1 LVLDD
6 YLIAIVGKTLFPGS
20 DSVAPSGVH
29 RGGDDGNERPGDR
42 RSKRF
47 STFELLNL
55 FQVKG
60 GHEKTLA
67 DIIGQRLD
75 LS

>member
-1 LVLDD
+1 
-6 YLIAIVGKTLFPGS
+6 
-20 DSVAPSGVH
+20 
-29 RGGDDGNERPGDR
+29 
-42 RSKRF
+42 
-47 STFELLNL
+47 LNL

-75 LS
+75 LSW